1 MAVKRWT
8 TVNGYEWAVLE
19 PSSGNP
25 DDLWM
30 CLTLAYGTFN
40 VAPEE
45 IGALHVLMESIGT
58 ELKRPVE
65 YAPGQFA
72 SAQVELA
79 SYLSEID
86 IRVHGPRE
94 IVRQAWLRLP
104 ACFENPEGMLPSA
117 GHADASDMWVSEV
130 ANRAGISEALLAIFR
145 PDTVTFEAEKYFPA
159 ACELARR
166 ISPFEARY
174 PCVFVTT
181 EPDFL
186 GLGFDRAP
194 DSLDLDDLLAVN
206 TATPREQYQAGSQ
219 WQGGANYLFSFAVPM
234 TRAGLAA
241 RWAIAIDATNVLRGM
256 NSRYSD
262 IKVSSAAYSIAPELI
277 GMVRFKEM
285 DMYWDARRFLDQFF
299 KPGRKLTVDLSKIIE
314 RVADDENLEVSQHL
328 HRINDTSVPT
338 PAEVRDIIDRAIA
351 SAHIAYDVASPQL
364 LQRYPL
370 LTAPKST
377 YDHFPLYKGYP
388 EPAPSIP
395 YPSTEGTDLLSSVP
409 ENLSGYSM
417 ILPHHLM
424 VSSDRLVAQWFD
436 PLREGDP
443 TLVTRRVE
451 ITIANIAVL
460 LRTGKAYI
468 LLDQDGTFLPLYPKA
483 FISPESL
490 VIFDSLL
497 GYLQENVP
505 TLTIDS
511 LFDQEIELVDSFNQ
525 YGPRGVEQGTV
536 KPLPDYITH
545 LDTVSLWRKN
555 APEMEEAWRNPGG
568 TPADNSL
575 SNEAYGYESQAVARK
590 KKRTGWIL
598 AVIFM
603 LVFGI
608 IRACAHTT
616 IKGSNTPT
624 VTHIP
629 TISVTLPSFSVPPI
643 TLPTPSSTQ

>member
-1 MAVKRWT
+1 
-8 TVNGYEWAVLE
+8 
-19 PSSGNP
+19 
-25 DDLWM
+25 
-30 CLTLAYGTFN
+30 
-40 VAPEE
+40 
-45 IGALHVLMESIGT
+45 
-58 ELKRPVE
+58 
-65 YAPGQFA
+65 
-72 SAQVELA
+72 
-79 SYLSEID
+79 
-86 IRVHGPRE
+86 
-94 IVRQAWLRLP
+94 
-104 ACFENPEGMLPSA
+104 
-117 GHADASDMWVSEV
+117 
-130 ANRAGISEALLAIFR
+130 
-145 PDTVTFEAEKYFPA
+145 
-159 ACELARR
+159 
-166 ISPFEARY
+166 
-174 PCVFVTT
+174 
-181 EPDFL
+181 
-186 GLGFDRAP
+186 
-194 DSLDLDDLLAVN
+194 
-206 TATPREQYQAGSQ
+206 
-219 WQGGANYLFSFAVPM
+219 M

-338 PAEVRDIIDRAIA
+338 PAEVRDVIDRAIA

-370 LTAPKST
+370 LTAAKST

-525 YGPRGVEQGTV
+525 YGPRGIEQGAI

-568 TPADNSL
+568 TPADNTL
-575 SNEAYGYESQAVARK
+575 YGYESQAVARK

-598 AVIFM
+598 AVIFI